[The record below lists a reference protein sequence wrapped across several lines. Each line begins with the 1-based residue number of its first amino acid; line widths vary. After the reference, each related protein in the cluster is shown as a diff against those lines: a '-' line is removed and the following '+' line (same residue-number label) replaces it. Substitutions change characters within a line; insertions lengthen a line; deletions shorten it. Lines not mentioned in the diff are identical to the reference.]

1 MKKVLKIAGIV
12 IVVLVVAVI
21 LLNLNADGFFDTRF
35 WNNSG
40 YETFYDGIYIGND
53 GFEAGTYE
61 VEVRGGLSSASAFT
75 IYPDYKAYQ
84 DNKNGQTTF
93 LSYGDKGFHFTLRSG
108 EVLDFHL
115 HNNHEM
121 RIKKVG

>member
-1 MKKVLKIAGIV
+1 MKKVLKVVGIV
-12 IVVLVVAVI
+12 VVVLVVAVI
-21 LLNLNADGFFDTRF
+21 LLNLYANGFFDTRF
-35 WNNSG
+35 WSNDG
-40 YETFYDGIYIGND
+40 YDRFYDGLYIGND

-84 DNKNGQTTF
+84 ENKNGSTAF
-93 LSYGDKGFHFTLRSG
+93 LSQGDKGFRFTLNSG
-108 EVLDFHL
+108 EVLEFHL

-121 RIKKVG
+121 RIKKLS